1 MILDS
6 TVLTPEEKTAID
18 RYVGKAFSIFKI
30 IKVGA
35 IGSHRMIIEQY
46 SDAFT
51 RYLNRSADINYCN
64 IELRPLGILVHLS
77 KDRSRFSWAIPYYR
91 LVFFDSKTFS
101 IHGEGHFLKI
111 RRDNNWKMN
120 KKFVQKIM
128 AFKQKAMSN
137 SVI

>member
-18 RYVGKAFSIFKI
+18 GYVGKAFSIFKI
-30 IKVGA
+30 IQVGT
-35 IGSHRMIIEQY
+35 IGSHRMIVQEY
-46 SDAFT
+46 SEDFT
-51 RYLNRSADINYCN
+51 KYLNRSTDLNYCN
-64 IELRPLGILVHLS
+64 IELRPLGIIVHLA
-77 KDRSRFSWAIPYYR
+77 KDRSRFSWVIPYYR

-120 KKFVQKIM
+120 RKFIQKILS
-128 AFKQKAMSN
+128 FKQKALEGST
-137 SVI
+137 I